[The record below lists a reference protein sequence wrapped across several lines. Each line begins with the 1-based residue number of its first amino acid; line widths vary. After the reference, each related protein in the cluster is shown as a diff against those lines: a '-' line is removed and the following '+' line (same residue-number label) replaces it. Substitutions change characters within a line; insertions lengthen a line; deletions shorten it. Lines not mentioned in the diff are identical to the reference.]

1 MIISFHFIYIKNFMK
16 LLIYI
21 FIVLSKNIYFYLI
34 LNETFIIYPNFYD
47 YTTTKNICI
56 VTDQLI

>member
-1 MIISFHFIYIKNFMK
+1 MK